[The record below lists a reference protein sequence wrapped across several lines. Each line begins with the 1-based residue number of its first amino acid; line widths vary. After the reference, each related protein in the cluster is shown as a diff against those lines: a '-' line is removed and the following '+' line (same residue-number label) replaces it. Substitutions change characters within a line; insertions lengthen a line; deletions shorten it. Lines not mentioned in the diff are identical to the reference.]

1 MTIQELLDL
10 ARNRLATMIRQR
22 EYAWSQGDATMVASL
37 DESIVTTQITIA
49 SLEGLV

>member
-10 ARNRLATMIRQR
+10 ARNKLATLTRQR
-22 EYAWSQGDATMVASL
+22 EYCWSQGDAAMVASL
-37 DESIVTTQITIA
+37 DESIATTQITIT